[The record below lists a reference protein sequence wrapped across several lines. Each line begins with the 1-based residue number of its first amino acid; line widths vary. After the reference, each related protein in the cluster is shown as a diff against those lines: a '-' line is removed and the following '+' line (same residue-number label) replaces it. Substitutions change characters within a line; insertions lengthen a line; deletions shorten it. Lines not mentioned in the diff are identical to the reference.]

1 MTKDQLLENLAGCG
15 YPLLRPAANKAE
27 EVLESLL
34 EQEDYRLLEGFP
46 VVLMNLLKA
55 KEPSEWEEADW
66 NVRRL
71 SKKVRAR
78 LPYLLALSFLL
89 FKSYRVGGGCLART
103 SKLLMK
109 LPNGN
114 KVFQAVSKPFLKSE
128 PVGFDGFKFSPERL
142 KNTFQTY
149 ALQST
154 QSKELEQ
161 KRRVLERELLLSEI
175 FTPRQKM
182 LLKKKLEAEP
192 LTKTE
197 REYYSRVVKKR
208 LRVLADDD
216 LHQLAHRLLH
226 Q

>member
-15 YPLLRPAANKAE
+15 YPLLEPALNKAE

-34 EQEDYRLLEGFP
+34 EQEDHRLLEGFP
-46 VVLMNLLKA
+46 VVLINLLKG
-55 KEPSEWEEADW
+55 KTQSDWEKRGW
-66 NVRRL
+66 SGRKL
-71 SKKVRAR
+71 SKKARER

-89 FKSYRVGGGCLART
+89 FKGHQVEEDCLTRT
-103 SKLLMK
+103 SKLLAK
-109 LPNGN
+109 LPQGN
-114 KVFQAVSKPFLKSE
+114 KVLQAVSKPFLKSE
-128 PVGFDGFKFSPERL
+128 PVKFNGFKFSPERL

-154 QSKELEQ
+154 QNEALEQ
-161 KRRVLERELLLSEI
+161 KRRVLGHELLLSEI

-182 LLKKKLEAEP
+182 LLKKKLGAEP

-208 LRVLADDD
+208 LKALADERV
-216 LHQLAHRLLH
+216 HQMARELVFH
-226 Q
+226 